1 MADKKPETIDI
12 LGKQCEVTIKKD
24 GNAFSTLHKGDF
36 DAVLAEKG
44 VTKEVR
50 DVCTKAVDDIVSEVS
65 KAETEFLIAHNKGL
79 KEDDPKYV
87 KSFEARLGSGNF
99 SMSVSKIP
107 HKVHTGTDIK
117 TGKPYETHKYGI
129 TKFTVNVIAAP
140 EFRKEG
146 GQSDKEAEA
155 FMKSLGAKKK

>member
-1 MADKKPETIDI
+1 MADKPKTIKF
-12 LGKQCEVTIKKD
+12 LGKECEVTVKKD
-24 GNAFSTLHKGDF
+24 GNAFASMHKGDF
-36 DAVLAEKG
+36 DTVLAEKG

-65 KAETEFLIAHNKGL
+65 AAETEFLLAANKGL

-99 SMSVSKIP
+99 AMTVSKVP

-117 TGKPYETHKYGI
+117 TKEPYETHKYGI
-129 TKFTVNVIAAP
+129 TKFSVQFIAAP

-146 GQSDKEAEA
+146 GQADKEAEA